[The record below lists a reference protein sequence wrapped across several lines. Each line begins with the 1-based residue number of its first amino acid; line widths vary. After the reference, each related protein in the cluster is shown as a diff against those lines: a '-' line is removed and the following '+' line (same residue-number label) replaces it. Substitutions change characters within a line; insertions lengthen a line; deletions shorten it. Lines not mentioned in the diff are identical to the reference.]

1 MDIRIEY
8 LSNEELE
15 NQNGELE
22 NRNKEKEKSRKTRK
36 ANKKSKEKLII
47 SGQGHALIKR
57 LEKEEFNTK
66 VAYQPPKYVKYTRKE
81 KYILLDKCTEDQLDF
96 YLQNPNKYR
105 LQQSS
110 YYEMVSD
117 SFEFERL
124 NYIYLKDLVSEITFF
139 DINDKEIISLD
150 TKKNLDIKNGKYE
163 FSHKWEKIF
172 VDITGMNLRDAI
184 ESLNKGHKNI
194 RYANEPRNQK
204 YRKKL
209 KEYKKLGNS
218 SKILKKK
225 ITKTKRRKKTRNILN
240 RAKSFDFNSE
250 EFENITSNLPTK
262 DETEYLC

>member
-1 MDIRIEY
+1 MDIRIDY

-15 NQNGELE
+15 N
-22 NRNKEKEKSRKTRK
+22 RYKEKEKSRKTRK
-36 ANKKSKEKLII
+36 ANKKSKEKLIV

-57 LEKEEFNTK
+57 LEREQFNNKIEYKT
-66 VAYQPPKYVKYTRKE
+66 PKWVEYTRKK
-81 KYILLDKCTEDQLDF
+81 KYTLLDKCTEDQLDF

-124 NYIYLKDLVSEITFF
+124 YYIYLKDLVSEITFF

-172 VDITGMNLRDAI
+172 VDITGINLRDAI

-204 YRKKL
+204 YIKKL
-209 KEYKKLGNS
+209 REYKRLNNS
-218 SKILKKK
+218 SKVLKKK

-240 RAKSFDFNSE
+240 KAKRFDFNSE
-250 EFENITSNLPTK
+250 EFGNITSSLPTK
-262 DETEYLC
+262 NETEYLY

>member
-1 MDIRIEY
+1 MDIRIDK
-8 LSNEELE
+8 LPNE
-15 NQNGELE
+15 ELE

-66 VAYQPPKYVKYTRKE
+66 AVYHLPKYVKYTMKE
-81 KYILLDKCTEDQLDF
+81 KYTLLDKCTEEQLDF
-96 YLQNPNKYR
+96 YLGNPNKYKV
-105 LQQSS
+105 QQSS
-110 YYEMVSD
+110 YYEIVSD

-124 NYIYLKDLVSEITFF
+124 YYIYLKDLVSEMTFL
-139 DINDKEIISLD
+139 DANDKEIISLD
-150 TKKNLDIKNGKYE
+150 IKKNLNIKNGKYE
-163 FSHKWEKIF
+163 FTPKWEKIF
-172 VDITGMNLRDAI
+172 IDITGITLKDAVK
-184 ESLNKGHKNI
+184 SLNKRNKNI
-194 RYANEPRNQK
+194 RYANEPKNQR

-209 KEYKKLGNS
+209 QEYKKLNNS

-225 ITKTKRRKKTRNILN
+225 IAKTKRRKKTRNILN

-262 DETEYLC
+262 DETEYLY

>member
-1 MDIRIEY
+1 MDIRVEY

-15 NQNGELE
+15 NQNEELE

-66 VAYQPPKYVKYTRKE
+66 AAYQPPKYVKYTRKE
-81 KYILLDKCTEDQLDF
+81 KYVLLDKCTEDQLDL

-105 LQQSS
+105 VQQSS

-117 SFEFERL
+117 SFEFGRL
-124 NYIYLKDLVSEITFF
+124 YYIYSKDLVSEMTFL
-139 DINDKEIISLD
+139 DINDKEIVSLD
-150 TKKNLDIKNGKYE
+150 TKENLDIKNGKYE
-163 FSHKWEKIF
+163 FSPKWEKIF
-172 VDITGMNLRDAI
+172 VDITGMNLKDAV
-184 ESLNKGHKNI
+184 ESLNKGYKNI
-194 RYANEPRNQK
+194 KYANEPRNQR

-209 KEYKKLGNS
+209 QEYKKLNNS

-225 ITKTKRRKKTRNILN
+225 ITKTKRRKKTKNILN

-262 DETEYLC
+262 DETEYLY

>member
-1 MDIRIEY
+1 MDIRIDK
-8 LSNEELE
+8 LPNE
-15 NQNGELE
+15 ELE

-47 SGQGHALIKR
+47 SGQGYALIKR

-81 KYILLDKCTEDQLDF
+81 KYILLNKCTEDQLDF
-96 YLQNPNKYR
+96 YLQSPNKYR
-105 LQQSS
+105 VQQSS

-124 NYIYLKDLVSEITFF
+124 YYIYLKDLVSEMTFF

-150 TKKNLDIKNGKYE
+150 TKENLDIKNGKYE
-163 FSHKWEKIF
+163 FSPRWKKIF
-172 VDITGMNLRDAI
+172 IDITGINLRDAI
-184 ESLNKGHKNI
+184 ESLNKEHKNI
-194 RYANEPRNQK
+194 RYANEQK
-204 YRKKL
+204 KKKYIKKL
-209 KEYKKLGNS
+209 REYKRLNNS

-262 DETEYLC
+262 DETEYLY

>member
-1 MDIRIEY
+1 MDIRIEN
-8 LSNEELE
+8 LSNE
-15 NQNGELE
+15 ELE

-47 SGQGHALIKR
+47 SGQGNTLIKR
-57 LEKEEFNTK
+57 LEKEEFNIK
-66 VAYQPPKYVKYTRKE
+66 VAYQHPKYVKYTRKG
-81 KYILLDKCTEDQLDF
+81 KYVLLDKCTEDQLDF

-105 LQQSS
+105 VQPSS

-124 NYIYLKDLVSEITFF
+124 YYIYLKDLVSEMTFF
-139 DINDKEIISLD
+139 DINDKEIVSLD
-150 TKKNLDIKNGKYE
+150 TKENLDIKNGKYE
-163 FSHKWEKIF
+163 FSPKWEKIF
-172 VDITGMNLRDAI
+172 INITGISLKDAV

-209 KEYKKLGNS
+209 KEYERLNNS
-218 SKILKKK
+218 SKVLKKK
-225 ITKTKRRKKTRNILN
+225 ITKTKRRKKTKNILN

-262 DETEYLC
+262 DETEYLY

>member
-1 MDIRIEY
+1 MDIRIDK
-8 LSNEELE
+8 LPNEEL
-15 NQNGELE
+15 G

-36 ANKKSKEKLII
+36 ANQKSKEKLIV

-57 LEKEEFNTK
+57 LEKEQSNTK

-96 YLQNPNKYR
+96 YLQNHNKYR
-105 LQQSS
+105 VQQSS
-110 YYEMVSD
+110 YYEMVSG

-124 NYIYLKDLVSEITFF
+124 YYIYLKDLVYEMTFF
-139 DINDKEIISLD
+139 DANDKEIVSLD
-150 TKKNLDIKNGKYE
+150 TRENLNIKNGKYD
-163 FSHKWEKIF
+163 FSPKWEKIF
-172 VDITGMNLRDAI
+172 ADITGMNLRDAI
-184 ESLNKGHKNI
+184 ESLNKRHKNI

-262 DETEYLC
+262 DETEYLY

>member
-1 MDIRIEY
+1 MDIGIDN
-8 LSNEELE
+8 LANE
-15 NQNGELE
+15 ELE

-47 SGQGHALIKR
+47 SGQGHSLIKR

-66 VAYQPPKYVKYTRKE
+66 VVYQPPKYVKYTRKE
-81 KYILLDKCTEDQLDF
+81 KYVLLDKCTEDQLDF

-105 LQQSS
+105 VQQSS

-117 SFEFERL
+117 GFEFERL
-124 NYIYLKDLVSEITFF
+124 YYICLKDLVSEMTFF
-139 DINDKEIISLD
+139 NANNKEIISLD
-150 TKKNLDIKNGKYE
+150 TKENLDIKNGKYE
-163 FSHKWEKIF
+163 FSPKWEKIF
-172 VDITGMNLRDAI
+172 ADITGMNLRDAV
-184 ESLNKGHKNI
+184 ESLNKGHKNV

-209 KEYKKLGNS
+209 KGYEKLNNS
-218 SKILKKK
+218 SKVLKKK

-262 DETEYLC
+262 DETEYLY

>member
-57 LEKEEFNTK
+57 LEKEEFNTI

-96 YLQNPNKYR
+96 YLRNPNKYR

-124 NYIYLKDLVSEITFF
+124 YYIYLKDLVSEITFF

-163 FSHKWEKIF
+163 FSPKWKKIF
-172 VDITGMNLRDAI
+172 IDITGMNLKDAV
-184 ESLNKGHKNI
+184 ESLNKGYKNI
-194 RYANEPRNQK
+194 KYANEPRNQK

-209 KEYKKLGNS
+209 KQYQKLENS
-218 SKILKKK
+218 SKVLKKK
-225 ITKTKRRKKTRNILN
+225 ITKIKRRKKTRNILN
-240 RAKSFDFNSE
+240 KAKRFDFNSE

-262 DETEYLC
+262 DETEYLY

>member
-1 MDIRIEY
+1 MDIRIDY

-15 NQNGELE
+15 NQNEELE

-36 ANKKSKEKLII
+36 SNQKSKKKLII

-57 LEKEEFNTK
+57 LEREKINTK
-66 VAYQPPKYVKYTRKE
+66 IVYQPPKYVKYTRKE

-105 LQQSS
+105 VQQSS

-117 SFEFERL
+117 NFEFERL
-124 NYIYLKDLVSEITFF
+124 YYIYLKDLVSEMNFF
-139 DINDKEIISLD
+139 DANDKEIISLE
-150 TKKNLDIKNGKYE
+150 TKENLNIKNGKYE
-163 FSHKWEKIF
+163 FSPKWEKIF
-172 VDITGMNLRDAI
+172 INITGMGLKDAV
-184 ESLNKGHKNI
+184 ESLNKRHKNI

-209 KEYKKLGNS
+209 KEYERLNNS
-218 SKILKKK
+218 SKVLKKK

-262 DETEYLC
+262 DETEYLY